1 MRIFLYDREAKLRKE
16 TRVNVASF
24 GSVFDTRKS
33 RNGVSPN
40 AIHSLDAAHMH
51 LSICEGLENGVEDFF
66 MIHDSFGTSID
77 KTWKFYHCIRDAFVN
92 MYEDQCVFQN
102 FEKECRDRLSNPDMD
117 LPPVPDKGNLDI
129 SAIRDSE
136 YCFS

>member
-1 MRIFLYDREAKLRKE
+1 
-16 TRVNVASF
+16 
-24 GSVFDTRKS
+24 
-33 RNGVSPN
+33 
-40 AIHSLDAAHMH
+40 
-51 LSICEGLENGVEDFF
+51 

-92 MYEDQCVFQN
+92 MYEDQCVFAN
-102 FEKECRDRLSNPDMD
+102 FEKECRDRLSDPDMD
-117 LPPVPDKGNLDI
+117 LPPVPTKGDLDI